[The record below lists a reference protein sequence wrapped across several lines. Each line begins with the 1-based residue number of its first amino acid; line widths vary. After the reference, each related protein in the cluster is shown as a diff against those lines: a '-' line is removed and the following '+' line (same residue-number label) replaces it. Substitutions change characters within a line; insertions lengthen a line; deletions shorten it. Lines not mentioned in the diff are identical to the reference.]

1 MVHTI
6 YCLNFLSVPDAV
18 PTDCQGERGEIC
30 TGCELA
36 HSDHAI
42 GRNSG
47 DQMYRCHGRSESKQE
62 HLYPCVHMMFRC
74 HLVG

>member
-30 TGCELA
+30 IGCELA
-36 HSDHAI
+36 H
-42 GRNSG
+42 
-47 DQMYRCHGRSESKQE
+47 
-62 HLYPCVHMMFRC
+62 
-74 HLVG
+74 